1 MRNRTQRMAMIG
13 AGLAFL
19 LSPAASK
26 AMDAQHPTVIYEGT
40 ATTLAAD
47 SPFAQSADLWVT
59 LADLTR
65 ATGFELKPQGVCRKE
80 ACYPLP
86 KKNRS
91 DYVTKRGSFEWFNL
105 SAFAR
110 MLHQAVARDAQFD
123 AWYFGPQPVAQ
134 NDFLSTLEAPNFTLP
149 DSTGK
154 LHSLS
159 DYRGKKVL
167 LITWASW

>member
-1 MRNRTQRMAMIG
+1 MRLFQRIAMIG
-13 AGLAFL
+13 AGLAL
-19 LSPAASK
+19 LLWPVASM
-26 AMDAQHPTVIYEGT
+26 AMDAQHPTIIYEGA
-40 ATTLAAD
+40 ATTLDSA
-47 SPFAQSADLWVT
+47 SPFANSADLWVT

-86 KKNRS
+86 KKTRS
-91 DYVTKRGSFEWFNL
+91 EFLAKQGSVEWFNL

-110 MLHQAVARDAQFD
+110 LLHQASARDAQFD
-123 AWYFGPQPVAQ
+123 YWYFGPQPVAQ
-134 NDFLSTLEAPNFTLP
+134 NDFLSTLDAPDFTLP
-149 DSTGK
+149 DATGK
-154 LHSLS
+154 MHSLS